1 MIAKLVLRG
10 ALDTNCYFLA
20 DETTG
25 RGLLIDPGAQGD
37 RVVELCRQKGWI
49 VEKILLTHG
58 HFDHF
63 GGAETVRAAF
73 GCPVLIHES
82 GAALL
87 ADPALNLS
95 GILDEPFTLQN
106 PQLLREGDEI
116 APEGLPELTLRVI
129 HTPGHTCDSCVFYWA
144 QGGAAF
150 VGDTIFKGS
159 VGNWQYP
166 GGSRQTLVESITE
179 KIFVLPDDTVLYSGH
194 SEATTV
200 GTEKRR
206 YY

>member
-20 DETTG
+20 DATTG

-159 VGNWQYP
+159 YGAYHYP
-166 GGSRQTLVESITE
+166 TGDLRAELKSIRE
-179 KIFVLPDDTVLYSGH
+179 KILTLPPDTVLLSGH
-194 SEATTV
+194 SEQTTV
-200 GTEKRR
+200 AAEAR